1 MANNTNSRETNSK
14 KNLLKLYGR
23 YSVVGVQ
30 MAAIIVIMSYA
41 GLKLDEWLKTENSI
55 FTIVLSLLSIAAAM
69 YFAIKD
75 LIKKK

>member
-1 MANNTNSRETNSK
+1 
-14 KNLLKLYGR
+14 
-23 YSVVGVQ
+23 

-55 FTIVLSLLSIAAAM
+55 FTIVLSLLSIVAAM

-75 LIKKK
+75 LIKRSD

>member
-1 MANNTNSRETNSK
+1 
-14 KNLLKLYGR
+14 
-23 YSVVGVQ
+23 

-41 GLKLDEWLKTENSI
+41 GLKFDEWLKTENSI
-55 FTIVLSLLSIAAAM
+55 FTIVLSLLSIVAAM